1 MSHDQNQ
8 IGSLNIRLR
17 LTVKKAASLLL
28 VSDRTA
34 KRYMSQLRKSKG
46 YPKNY
51 YLSIQEFKDFYHLE

>member
-1 MSHDQNQ
+1 MSHDQNP
-8 IGSLNIRLR
+8 IETLNIRLR

-34 KRYMSQLRKSKG
+34 KRYMALLRKFKG

-51 YLSIQEFKDFYHLE
+51 YLSIEEFKDFYHLD

>member
-17 LTVKKAASLLL
+17 LTVKKAASLLF

-34 KRYMSQLRKSKG
+34 KRYMSLLRKSKG
-46 YPKNY
+46 YPKNKY
-51 YLSIQEFKDFYHLE
+51 ISIQEFKDFYHID